1 MHFCGLTCMIIMNK
15 TVDND
20 IGKDSLIDLVHY
32 RLITDVFQGFI
43 DSDKQQVL
51 SSTKL
56 SRVASRVTIMLVFTS
71 LRKHKEEPLL

>member
-1 MHFCGLTCMIIMNK
+1 MQFCGLTCMIIMNK

-20 IGKDSLIDLVHY
+20 IGKDLLIDLVHY
-32 RLITDVFQGFI
+32 RLITDVFEGFI
-43 DSDKQQVL
+43 DSDKRQVL